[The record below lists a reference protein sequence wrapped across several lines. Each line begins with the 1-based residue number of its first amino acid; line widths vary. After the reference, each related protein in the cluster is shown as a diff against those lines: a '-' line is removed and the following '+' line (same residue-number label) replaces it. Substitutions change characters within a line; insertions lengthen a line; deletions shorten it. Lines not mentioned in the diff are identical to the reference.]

1 MLHRRR
7 PALREQRFDT
17 RARLGRQ
24 RTEWVLSR
32 LRSHAAIIGDPA
44 IIAPTMAAFPHPAR
58 PDPPHSGVVRT
69 IYFLAVA
76 AAAIFVAITAV
87 VGFYDPPAGDTAF
100 PSGFEESSIASDSQ
114 QERED
119 YNRNVTLI
127 LSAIS
132 AAAFPP

>member
-1 MLHRRR
+1 MLGWGR

-17 RARLGRQ
+17 RALLGRQ
-24 RTEWVLSR
+24 RVER
-32 LRSHAAIIGDPA
+32 LFCCLRAHAAIIGDPA
-44 IIAPTMAAFPHPAR
+44 IIAPTMAAFAHPAR

-87 VGFYDPPAGDTAF
+87 VGFYAPPAGDSAL
-100 PSGFEESSIASDSQ
+100 PSGFEESSFASDAQ

-132 AAAFPP
+132 AAIFA